1 MKTKEIA
8 RSKIEEVSLEILLR
22 HAVKAKHGLEKESMR
37 VGPDGKLAETPHP
50 MHLGSSLTNHYIKT
64 DFAEPQLEYATRPRP
79 KIEANIRELQDLH
92 IYTLRQL
99 DNELIWPF
107 SMPTILP
114 EDENEIPLG
123 QYGTSHSGKW
133 KTIYRHGLGLRY
145 GRRMQTIS
153 GVHYNFSFSNV
164 FLRQF
169 LGKEVSNFTKEEI
182 SSLYLHVIR
191 NFMRRVHYLTY
202 LTGSSAVFDSTFLP
216 NPGNLKFEKHKNFT
230 IYSPYATS
238 LRMSEIGYTS
248 KVQDTLGIH
257 YNSLEEYAER
267 MCYAVHTPYSGYVSF
282 SKNTD
287 AQLNPNYLQIE
298 NEFYSPIRP
307 KQVPKGD
314 ERPLDALLRRGIEYI
329 EIRSLDIDPYSPV
342 GVCRLNL
349 AFTQLILLDSLLSP
363 SPLISEEENST
374 LKENLNSVI
383 WEGRNPELKINSNG
397 TLKNFQTAGAEY
409 SESLRHYAKILDL
422 HTKRRMYQEAIDFQ
436 IKKWK
441 NPDKT
446 PSGKLLSEILK
457 RNIEFRDKG
466 MELARENRRALSYLE
481 YSPGTLMKIEKETF
495 RSFQEKEQLEKEEI
509 QTQYPTV
516 KLCNH

>member
-1 MKTKEIA
+1 
-8 RSKIEEVSLEILLR
+8 
-22 HAVKAKHGLEKESMR
+22 
-37 VGPDGKLAETPHP
+37 
-50 MHLGSSLTNHYIKT
+50 
-64 DFAEPQLEYATRPRP
+64 
-79 KIEANIRELQDLH
+79 
-92 IYTLRQL
+92 
-99 DNELIWPF
+99 
-107 SMPTILP
+107 
-114 EDENEIPLG
+114 
-123 QYGTSHSGKW
+123 
-133 KTIYRHGLGLRY
+133 
-145 GRRMQTIS
+145 
-153 GVHYNFSFSNV
+153 
-164 FLRQF
+164 
-169 LGKEVSNFTKEEI
+169 
-182 SSLYLHVIR
+182 
-191 NFMRRVHYLTY
+191 
-202 LTGSSAVFDSTFLP
+202 
-216 NPGNLKFEKHKNFT
+216 
-230 IYSPYATS
+230 
-238 LRMSEIGYTS
+238 MSEIGYTS

-267 MCYAVHTPYSGYVSF
+267 MCYAVHTPYPSYVSF
-282 SKNTD
+282 SQNAD

-363 SPLISEEENST
+363 SPLISEEENMI

-383 WEGRNPELKINSNG
+383 WEGRNPELEINSNG
-397 TLKNFQTAGAEY
+397 TKKNFQAAGAEY

-441 NPDKT
+441 DPDKT

-457 RNIEFRDKG
+457 RNIEFRDRG

-481 YSPGTLMKIEKETF
+481 YSPGTLMKIEKEAV